1 MRPGNSCFPIWPP
14 CKVTTTTCFADY
26 ARLDGHPWVSSL
38 LSGNSEKCRWDHL
51 ELVGEGAFVLK
62 NGGGLRQP
70 NNVPLEMWSPFRNVR
85 PQVRNVGSIL
95 RQCLFETNTN
105 SCTYKLSDKKLC
117 N

>member
-26 ARLDGHPWVSSL
+26 ARLDGHPWVCSL

-70 NNVPLEMWSPFRNVR
+70 NNVPLEMWGLKLGMLAVFWDNV
-85 PQVRNVGSIL
+85 
-95 RQCLFETNTN
+95 CL
-105 SCTYKLSDKKLC
+105 KLTQIPVLIS
-117 N
+117 